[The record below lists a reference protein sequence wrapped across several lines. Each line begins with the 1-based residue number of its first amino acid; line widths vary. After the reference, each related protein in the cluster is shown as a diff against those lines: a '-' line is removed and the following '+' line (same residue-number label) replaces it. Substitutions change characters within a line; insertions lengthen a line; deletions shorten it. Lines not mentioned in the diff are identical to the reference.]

1 MTAGANHAQLLDE
14 SGVAKVIEDDVM
26 GRAIQEAPV
35 QAEPHPLPTAVEGR
49 ARGRGEL
56 EQDLGDL
63 EGRGLRHGLTD
74 AM

>member
-14 SGVAKVIEDDVM
+14 SGVAKVIGDDVM

-35 QAEPHPLPTAVEGR
+35 QTEPHPRPSKDEHEDED
-49 ARGRGEL
+49 EL